1 MKNISCFK
9 IYLISF
15 LVFSFLPL
23 VTPVHSQIEGKTP
36 EASLRATEGDTVW
49 VLLNHVKPDKKAQF
63 EEFIEQILIPAIEK
77 LATTDSIQVKMNRQS
92 RLLYPIKANED
103 GSYMYVF
110 LLDPVV
116 SKADYS
122 FARIFNSLYT
132 EKEADQFISMF
143 EDALV
148 VPQIG
153 YGVIQKAPVK

>member
-1 MKNISCFK
+1 MKILLCYK
-9 IYLISF
+9 IYLITF
-15 LVFSFLPL
+15 LLFAILPIFK
-23 VTPVHSQIEGKTP
+23 PVHSQIEGKPP
-36 EASLRATEGDTVW
+36 EFSTRATEGDTVW
-49 VLLNHVKPDKKAQF
+49 VLLNHVKPDKKVQF

-77 LATTDSIQVKMNRQS
+77 LATTDPIQVKMNRQS
-92 RLLYPIKANED
+92 RLLYPFKANED
-103 GSYMYVF
+103 SSYTYVF

-132 EKEADQFISMF
+132 EEEADQFISMF
-143 EDALV
+143 VETLV